1 MAIFYN
7 LMYKFDEIDNKWLK
21 VSPLFIFFF
30 SLAVH
35 PDRITIATGQV
46 AGTSKDGK
54 VSDPFADIQLLL
66 FCKK

>member
-1 MAIFYN
+1 MDLMA
-7 LMYKFDEIDNKWLK
+7 
-21 VSPLFIFFF
+21 VSLF

-54 VSDPFADIQLLL
+54 VSNPFVDIPLCL
-66 FCKK
+66 FHKYV